1 MKNKLI
7 LFLLVF
13 FSLVLKAQN
22 PLEPCAFDEINPYID
37 SVHSEKRLANLKWL
51 QYWRSTHAPNYLAP
65 PSGVQQ
71 RADCRKAKIIIPL
84 WFNVIHQGGAENIS
98 QAQIENAIEKM
109 NLHFANAMGST
120 EPAAV
125 NTGYQFVLGGVSRVQ
140 SSLTNHRRTGKQNN

>member
-1 MKNKLI
+1 
-7 LFLLVF
+7 
-13 FSLVLKAQN
+13 
-22 PLEPCAFDEINPYID
+22 
-37 SVHSEKRLANLKWL
+37 LANLKWL